1 MLQRQASAGSL
12 PPDHHHHHQ
21 DQQGQKD
28 QHHHHHHHHHHMHQ
42 GQQGQKDQQ
51 GCDDGG
57 YKSDGEAYSASHHA
71 SGNPMCYKNS
81 NSDAGH
87 VHATGTPAGEG
98 RVRHHTGGHACQNHP
113 AGQRPIRSLSGQ
125 LVTMSGQDHN
135 HHIQSGR
142 NGYLSDGEGYMI
154 QNQRVSRSGKYGS
167 QASSP
172 RSDRHLALHHDDA
185 MSDDDEEEE
194 ESDDDEEEE
203 EDDHEDL
210 EHDQELEDNIEAEI
224 HMNDM
229 KADHLPGPA
238 GVAGGPGQVQ
248 QRDQQQQATSS
259 SVMSKQQQG
268 PSASDLIV
276 SYSAFQAEAT
286 AAVPGGRSGMLLFQI
301 YTIDISKY

>member
-12 PPDHHHHHQ
+12 PPDH
-21 DQQGQKD
+21 
-28 QHHHHHHHHHHMHQ
+28 HHHHHHHHHHMHQ

-51 GCDDGG
+51 GYDDGG
-57 YKSDGEAYSASHHA
+57 YKSDGEAYSASHHHA

-87 VHATGTPAGEG
+87 VHATGTAPGGG

-113 AGQRPIRSLSGQ
+113 GQRPIRSLSGQ

-185 MSDDDEEEE
+185 MSDDDDEEDSE
-194 ESDDDEEEE
+194 DDEEDE
-203 EDDHEDL
+203 EDDQEDL

-229 KADHLPGPA
+229 KADHLPGGPA
-238 GVAGGPGQVQ
+238 GVAVGSLGGLGGQVQ

-276 SYSAFQAEAT
+276 SYTAFQAEAT
-286 AAVPGGRSGMLLFQI
+286 AAVPGGRSGMLLYFKFALLIFQN
-301 YTIDISKY
+301 TRSLA

>member
-1 MLQRQASAGSL
+1 
-12 PPDHHHHHQ
+12 
-21 DQQGQKD
+21 
-28 QHHHHHHHHHHMHQ
+28 
-42 GQQGQKDQQ
+42 
-51 GCDDGG
+51 
-57 YKSDGEAYSASHHA
+57 
-71 SGNPMCYKNS
+71 MCYKNS

-87 VHATGTPAGEG
+87 VHATGTADGG
-98 RVRHHTGGHACQNHP
+98 RVRHHTGGHACHNHP
-113 AGQRPIRSLSGQ
+113 PGQRPIRSLSGQ

-135 HHIQSGR
+135 QHIQSGR

-185 MSDDDEEEE
+185 MSDDDEDE
-194 ESDDDEEEE
+194 ESEDDDDDEEEDE
-203 EDDHEDL
+203 HEDL

-229 KADHLPGPA
+229 KADHLPGP
-238 GVAGGPGQVQ
+238 GVAGGLGQVQ
-248 QRDQQQQATSS
+248 QRDQQQQPTSS

-301 YTIDISKY
+301 TLLMFLNIRHYSRCFDCLAHPNLSASLATDQK

>member
-12 PPDHHHHHQ
+12 PPDH
-21 DQQGQKD
+21 
-28 QHHHHHHHHHHMHQ
+28 HHHHHHHHHHMHQ

-51 GCDDGG
+51 GYDDGG

-87 VHATGTPAGEG
+87 VHATGTVTAPGGG

-185 MSDDDEEEE
+185 MSDDDEDE
-194 ESDDDEEEE
+194 ESEDDDDEE

-229 KADHLPGPA
+229 KADHLPGGPP
-238 GVAGGPGQVQ
+238 GVAVVGGLGGQVQ

-276 SYSAFQAEAT
+276 SYTAFQAEAT

-301 YTIDISKY
+301 YIIDISKY